1 MTEAPISLQDLR
13 RKIYLKSISPKVRPS
28 FSSTAREYKVRPSA
42 FLGLISGGL
51 KLAVGNGE

>member
-28 FSSTAREYKVRPSA
+28 A

-51 KLAVGNGE
+51 KPAAGNGE